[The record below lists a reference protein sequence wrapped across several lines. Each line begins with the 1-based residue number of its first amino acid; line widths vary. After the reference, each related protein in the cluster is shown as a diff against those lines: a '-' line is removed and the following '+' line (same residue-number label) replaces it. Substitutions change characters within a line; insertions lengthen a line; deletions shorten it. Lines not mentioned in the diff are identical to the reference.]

1 MKLWEHPRLTG
12 ALCAAAVLACAAM
25 PAAFLAVTDAAYI
38 GRVVPVAEPYTAP
51 TPAADDYYILRQ
63 LAARRQDSAE
73 LPRAEEP
80 TAPGTPKMYIGASAS
95 LESMNYADAA
105 TADAAEQALQRLADC
120 GVLPGDWAV
129 QQDTAAEEESYTD
142 YDGRWYD
149 LSAAFCATDSLGF
162 VTVRR
167 YTLQGD
173 MLLTRSS
180 VTMDSRTG
188 AVVEVWLSLPA
199 GDAEALPLPDETAL
213 RAFAAQAGLESLGDW
228 AVPAD
233 SAYRCALCSENG
245 QALITASTHPYTYGS
260 YRHSRRPVVLQPEPA
275 ENVKGGSV
283 SKHPSTHAMRCGC
296 HAGEARAKAAPR
308 SGEAAEPVRPEGPYP
323 LPFTTRL
330 KNQKR
335 RPT

>member
-38 GRVVPVAEPYTAP
+38 GRVVPVADPYTAP

-120 GVLPGDWAV
+120 GVLPGDWAA
-129 QQDTAAEEESYTD
+129 QQDTAEADSYTD

-180 VTMDSRTG
+180 ITMDSRTG

-213 RAFAAQAGLESLGDW
+213 R
-228 AVPAD
+228 
-233 SAYRCALCSENG
+233 LCSPG
-245 QALITASTHPYTYGS
+245 RAGKP
-260 YRHSRRPVVLQPEPA
+260 RRLGRTRRQRLPLRPLQ
-275 ENVKGGSV
+275 
-283 SKHPSTHAMRCGC
+283 
-296 HAGEARAKAAPR
+296 
-308 SGEAAEPVRPEGPYP
+308 
-323 LPFTTRL
+323 
-330 KNQKR
+330 
-335 RPT
+335 

>member
-38 GRVVPVAEPYTAP
+38 GRVVPVADPYTAP
-51 TPAADDYYILRQ
+51 TPTADDYYILRQ
-63 LAARRQDSAE
+63 LAARRQDSAM

-80 TAPGTPKMYIGASAS
+80 TAPGTPQNVHRGVRKPAVDELRRCRHRRCGGAGAAAS
-95 LESMNYADAA
+95 
-105 TADAAEQALQRLADC
+105 ADC
-120 GVLPGDWAV
+120 GVLPGAWAA
-129 QQDTAAEEESYTD
+129 QQDTAEADSYTD

-173 MLLTRSS
+173 LLLTRSS

-245 QALITASTHPYTYGS
+245 RALITASTHPYTYGS
-260 YRHSRRPVVLQPEPA
+260 YTGAAGDRWYYSLSLQ
-275 ENVKGGSV
+275 K
-283 SKHPSTHAMRCGC
+283 M
-296 HAGEARAKAAPR
+296 
-308 SGEAAEPVRPEGPYP
+308 
-323 LPFTTRL
+323 
-330 KNQKR
+330 
-335 RPT
+335 

>member
-1 MKLWEHPRLTG
+1 M
-12 ALCAAAVLACAAM
+12 
-25 PAAFLAVTDAAYI
+25 
-38 GRVVPVAEPYTAP
+38 
-51 TPAADDYYILRQ
+51 
-63 LAARRQDSAE
+63 
-73 LPRAEEP
+73 
-80 TAPGTPKMYIGASAS
+80 
-95 LESMNYADAA
+95 
-105 TADAAEQALQRLADC
+105 
-120 GVLPGDWAV
+120 LPGVWAA
-129 QQDTAAEEESYTD
+129 QQDTAAEADSYTD

-233 SAYRCALCSENG
+233 STYRCALCSENG
-245 QALITASTHPYTYGS
+245 RALITASTHPYTYGS
-260 YRHSRRPVVLQPEPA
+260 YTGTAGDRWYYSLSLQ
-275 ENVKGGSV
+275 K
-283 SKHPSTHAMRCGC
+283 M
-296 HAGEARAKAAPR
+296 
-308 SGEAAEPVRPEGPYP
+308 
-323 LPFTTRL
+323 
-330 KNQKR
+330 
-335 RPT
+335 

>member
-120 GVLPGDWAV
+120 GVLPGVWAA
-129 QQDTAAEEESYTD
+129 QQDTAAEEDSYTD

-173 MLLTRSS
+173 MLLTRSA
-180 VTMDSRTG
+180 SRWT
-188 AVVEVWLSLPA
+188 AAPA
-199 GDAEALPLPDETAL
+199 QWWRSGSRCRPGTL
-213 RAFAAQAGLESLGDW
+213 R
-228 AVPAD
+228 
-233 SAYRCALCSENG
+233 RCLC
-245 QALITASTHPYTYGS
+245 PM
-260 YRHSRRPVVLQPEPA
+260 RPPCAPLQPRP
-275 ENVKGGSV
+275 GW
-283 SKHPSTHAMRCGC
+283 
-296 HAGEARAKAAPR
+296 KASAI
-308 SGEAAEPVRPEGPYP
+308 GPYP
-323 LPFTTRL
+323 PTAPTAAPSAVKTAGRSS
-330 KNQKR
+330 R
-335 RPT
+335 PRPTPIPTAATPAQQATGGITA

>member
-38 GRVVPVAEPYTAP
+38 GRVVPVADPYTAP
-51 TPAADDYYILRQ
+51 TPTADDYYILRQ

-120 GVLPGDWAV
+120 GVLPGVWAA
-129 QQDTAAEEESYTD
+129 QQDTAADEDSYTD

-167 YTLQGD
+167 FGMTDNALF
-173 MLLTRSS
+173 TRYS

-188 AVVEVWLSLPA
+188 TVVEAWLSMD
-199 GDAEALPLPDETAL
+199 GTDAENTPLPTETAL
-213 RAFAAQAGLESLGDW
+213 RSFAAQAGLESLGDW
-228 AVPAD
+228 AAPAD
-233 SAYRCALCSENG
+233 SPYGCALYSTNG
-245 QALITASTHPYTYGS
+245 GALITASTHPYTYQDYVGTA
-260 YRHSRRPVVLQPEPA
+260 PVSSDRWYYSLTLQLRTEDQ
-275 ENVKGGSV
+275 
-283 SKHPSTHAMRCGC
+283 
-296 HAGEARAKAAPR
+296 
-308 SGEAAEPVRPEGPYP
+308 
-323 LPFTTRL
+323 LPG
-330 KNQKR
+330 
-335 RPT
+335 

>member
-38 GRVVPVAEPYTAP
+38 GRVVPVADPYTAP
-51 TPAADDYYILRQ
+51 TPTADDYYILRQ

-80 TAPGTPKMYIGASAS
+80 AAPGTPKMYIGASAS

-120 GVLPGDWAV
+120 GVLPGVWAA
-129 QQDTAAEEESYTD
+129 QQDTAADEESYTD

-173 MLLTRSS
+173 
-180 VTMDSRTG
+180 
-188 AVVEVWLSLPA
+188 
-199 GDAEALPLPDETAL
+199 AEALPLPDEPAL

-260 YRHSRRPVVLQPEPA
+260 YT
-275 ENVKGGSV
+275 G
-283 SKHPSTHAMRCGC
+283 T
-296 HAGEARAKAAPR
+296 AGDRWYYSLSLRKM
-308 SGEAAEPVRPEGPYP
+308 
-323 LPFTTRL
+323 
-330 KNQKR
+330 
-335 RPT
+335 

>member
-1 MKLWEHPRLTG
+1 M
-12 ALCAAAVLACAAM
+12 
-25 PAAFLAVTDAAYI
+25 TDAAYI
-38 GRVVPVAEPYTAP
+38 GRVVPVADPYTAP
-51 TPAADDYYILRQ
+51 TPTADDYYILRQ

-73 LPRAEEP
+73 LPRVEESA
-80 TAPGTPKMYIGASAS
+80 APGTPKMYIGASAS

-120 GVLPGDWAV
+120 GVLPGDWAA
-129 QQDTAAEEESYTD
+129 QQDTAAKEDSYTD

-260 YRHSRRPVVLQPEPA
+260 YT
-275 ENVKGGSV
+275 G
-283 SKHPSTHAMRCGC
+283 T
-296 HAGEARAKAAPR
+296 AGDRWYYSLSLRKM
-308 SGEAAEPVRPEGPYP
+308 
-323 LPFTTRL
+323 
-330 KNQKR
+330 
-335 RPT
+335 

>member
-38 GRVVPVAEPYTAP
+38 GRVVPVADPYTAP

-120 GVLPGDWAV
+120 GVLPGVWAA
-129 QQDTAAEEESYTD
+129 QQDTAAEEDSYTD

-188 AVVEVWLSLPA
+188 AVVEVWLSLPLRTA
-199 GDAEALPLPDETAL
+199 RRCPCPMRPPCAPLQL
-213 RAFAAQAGLESLGDW
+213 RPGWKA
-228 AVPAD
+228 
-233 SAYRCALCSENG
+233 SA
-245 QALITASTHPYTYGS
+245 I
-260 YRHSRRPVVLQPEPA
+260 
-275 ENVKGGSV
+275 
-283 SKHPSTHAMRCGC
+283 
-296 HAGEARAKAAPR
+296 
-308 SGEAAEPVRPEGPYP
+308 GPYP
-323 LPFTTRL
+323 PTAPTAAPSAVKTAGRSS
-330 KNQKR
+330 R
-335 RPT
+335 PRPTPIPTAATPAQRATGGITA

>member
-38 GRVVPVAEPYTAP
+38 GRVVPVADPYTAP

-80 TAPGTPKMYIGASAS
+80 AAPGTPKMYIGASAS

-120 GVLPGDWAV
+120 GVLPGDWAA
-129 QQDTAAEEESYTD
+129 QQDTSADGESYTD

-167 YTLQGD
+167 FGMTDNALF
-173 MLLTRSS
+173 TRYS

-188 AVVEVWLSLPA
+188 TVVEAWLSMA
-199 GDAEALPLPDETAL
+199 GTDAENTPLPTETAL
-213 RAFAAQAGLESLGDW
+213 RSFAAQAGLESLGDW
-228 AVPAD
+228 AAPAD
-233 SAYRCALCSENG
+233 SPYGCALYSTNG
-245 QALITASTHPYTYGS
+245 GALITASTHPYTYQDYVGTA
-260 YRHSRRPVVLQPEPA
+260 PVSSDRWYYSLTLQLRTEDQ
-275 ENVKGGSV
+275 
-283 SKHPSTHAMRCGC
+283 
-296 HAGEARAKAAPR
+296 
-308 SGEAAEPVRPEGPYP
+308 
-323 LPFTTRL
+323 LPG
-330 KNQKR
+330 
-335 RPT
+335 

>member
-38 GRVVPVAEPYTAP
+38 GRVVPVADPYTAP

-105 TADAAEQALQRLADC
+105 TADA
-120 GVLPGDWAV
+120 
-129 QQDTAAEEESYTD
+129 
-142 YDGRWYD
+142 
-149 LSAAFCATDSLGF
+149 
-162 VTVRR
+162 
-167 YTLQGD
+167 
-173 MLLTRSS
+173 
-180 VTMDSRTG
+180 
-188 AVVEVWLSLPA
+188 
-199 GDAEALPLPDETAL
+199 LPLPDETAL

-260 YRHSRRPVVLQPEPA
+260 YTGA
-275 ENVKGGSV
+275 
-283 SKHPSTHAMRCGC
+283 
-296 HAGEARAKAAPR
+296 AGDRWYYSLSLRKM
-308 SGEAAEPVRPEGPYP
+308 
-323 LPFTTRL
+323 
-330 KNQKR
+330 
-335 RPT
+335 

>member
-38 GRVVPVAEPYTAP
+38 GRVVPVADPYTAP

-95 LESMNYADAA
+95 LESMSYANAA

-120 GVLPGDWAV
+120 GVLPGVWAA
-129 QQDTAAEEESYTD
+129 QQDTAAEEDSYTD

-260 YRHSRRPVVLQPEPA
+260 YTGTAGDRWYYSLSLQ
-275 ENVKGGSV
+275 
-283 SKHPSTHAMRCGC
+283 TM
-296 HAGEARAKAAPR
+296 
-308 SGEAAEPVRPEGPYP
+308 
-323 LPFTTRL
+323 
-330 KNQKR
+330 
-335 RPT
+335 

>member
-1 MKLWEHPRLTG
+1 M
-12 ALCAAAVLACAAM
+12 
-25 PAAFLAVTDAAYI
+25 TDAAYI
-38 GRVVPVAEPYTAP
+38 GRVVPVADPYTAP

-95 LESMNYADAA
+95 LESMSYANAA

-120 GVLPGDWAV
+120 GVLPGVWAA
-129 QQDTAAEEESYTD
+129 QQDTAAEEDSYTD

-245 QALITASTHPYTYGS
+245 RALITASTHPYTYGS
-260 YRHSRRPVVLQPEPA
+260 YT
-275 ENVKGGSV
+275 G
-283 SKHPSTHAMRCGC
+283 T
-296 HAGEARAKAAPR
+296 AGDRWYYSLSLRKM
-308 SGEAAEPVRPEGPYP
+308 
-323 LPFTTRL
+323 
-330 KNQKR
+330 
-335 RPT
+335 

>member
-1 MKLWEHPRLTG
+1 MKLWEHPRLMG

-38 GRVVPVAEPYTAP
+38 GRVVPVADPYTAP
-51 TPAADDYYILRQ
+51 TPTADDYYILRQ
-63 LAARRQDSAE
+63 LAARRQDSAM

-95 LESMNYADAA
+95 LQSMSYADAA

-120 GVLPGDWAV
+120 GVLPGDWAA
-129 QQDTAAEEESYTD
+129 QQDTAAEEDSYTD

-149 LSAAFCATDSLGF
+149 LNAAFCATDSLGF

-199 GDAEALPLPDETAL
+199 EDAEALPL
-213 RAFAAQAGLESLGDW
+213 FSM
-228 AVPAD
+228 VCK
-233 SAYRCALCSENG
+233 S
-245 QALITASTHPYTYGS
+245 
-260 YRHSRRPVVLQPEPA
+260 
-275 ENVKGGSV
+275 
-283 SKHPSTHAMRCGC
+283 
-296 HAGEARAKAAPR
+296 
-308 SGEAAEPVRPEGPYP
+308 
-323 LPFTTRL
+323 
-330 KNQKR
+330 
-335 RPT
+335 

>member
-12 ALCAAAVLACAAM
+12 ALCTAAVLACAAM

-38 GRVVPVAEPYTAP
+38 GRVVPVADPYTAP

-80 TAPGTPKMYIGASAS
+80 AAPGTPKMYIGASAS

-120 GVLPGDWAV
+120 GVLPGVWAA
-129 QQDTAAEEESYTD
+129 QQDTAADEDSYTD

-199 GDAEALPLPDETAL
+199 EDGEALPLPDETAL

-245 QALITASTHPYTYGS
+245 RALITASTTPIPTAAT
-260 YRHSRRPVVLQPEPA
+260 PA
-275 ENVKGGSV
+275 QRATGGI
-283 SKHPSTHAMRCGC
+283 TA
-296 HAGEARAKAAPR
+296 
-308 SGEAAEPVRPEGPYP
+308 
-323 LPFTTRL
+323 
-330 KNQKR
+330 
-335 RPT
+335 

>member
-38 GRVVPVAEPYTAP
+38 GRVVPVADPYTAP

-120 GVLPGDWAV
+120 GVLPGDWAA
-129 QQDTAAEEESYTD
+129 QQDTAAEADSYTD

-149 LSAAFCATDSLGF
+149 LSAAFCATASLGF
-162 VTVRR
+162 VTVRW

-233 SAYRCALCSENG
+233 RAYRCALCSENG

-260 YRHSRRPVVLQPEPA
+260 YTGTAGDRWYYSLSLQ
-275 ENVKGGSV
+275 
-283 SKHPSTHAMRCGC
+283 TM
-296 HAGEARAKAAPR
+296 
-308 SGEAAEPVRPEGPYP
+308 
-323 LPFTTRL
+323 
-330 KNQKR
+330 
-335 RPT
+335 

>member
-38 GRVVPVAEPYTAP
+38 GRVVPVADPYTAP
-51 TPAADDYYILRQ
+51 T
-63 LAARRQDSAE
+63 
-73 LPRAEEP
+73 RAEEP
-80 TAPGTPKMYIGASAS
+80 AAPGTPKMYIGASAS

-120 GVLPGDWAV
+120 GVLPGVWAA
-129 QQDTAAEEESYTD
+129 QQDTAEADSYTD

-260 YRHSRRPVVLQPEPA
+260 YT
-275 ENVKGGSV
+275 G
-283 SKHPSTHAMRCGC
+283 T
-296 HAGEARAKAAPR
+296 AGDRWYYSLSLRKM
-308 SGEAAEPVRPEGPYP
+308 
-323 LPFTTRL
+323 
-330 KNQKR
+330 
-335 RPT
+335 